1 MKRTTYFQTAAL
13 FLLFSALVS
22 ALSAQTAVLS
32 VQGVLRKNDGKAVDD
47 GTYTLKFKLWKHPT
61 STNAAD
67 KVWEDSFTD
76 VEITGG
82 VYNVLLG
89 TGSQPLDAPFDQTYY
104 LGISMSSGPELQPR
118 PMLTS
123 APFVLSLQ
131 GQSNILPSTGPMGVG
146 TARPDTTSAML
157 AVESVTQG
165 MLIPR
170 MTMAQRNAI
179 ASPADGLL
187 IFQTDNDPGFYF
199 RNGTAAAW
207 QQIASLNVSPIALGS
222 FHEGGY
228 VFYVDS
234 TGQHGLVA
242 APDDVT
248 VSPAMGSSTTWYWA
262 SPNAGEAS
270 EAGGYEVGTGL
281 ENTLTMML
289 QAQDEEDFRAAYV
302 CHELVTTDGYSDWFL
317 PALEELRLMYQNLRL
332 QGIGNFVTSV
342 GNTSDYY
349 SSSSVFN
356 DSADA
361 WFINFGSGTQDQKIK
376 SSNCRVRP
384 VRAF

>member
-1 MKRTTYFQTAAL
+1 MKKMLLSRTAWSV
-13 FLLFSALVS
+13 FLLVTLAPALG
-22 ALSAQTAVLS
+22 AQTAVLS

-47 GTYTLKFKLWKHPT
+47 GTYTLKFKLWKDPT

-89 TGSQPLDAPFDQTYY
+89 TGPQPLDAPFDQTYY

-118 PMLTS
+118 PRLTS

-131 GQSNILPSTGPMGVG
+131 GQKNILPSTGAMGVG
-146 TARPDTTSAML
+146 DTRPDTTSAL
-157 AVESVTQG
+157 LVVESVTQG

-170 MTMAQRNAI
+170 LFEFQRTAI
-179 ASPADGLL
+179 ASPASGLL
-187 IFQTDNDPGFYF
+187 VYQVNNAAGFYF
-199 RNGTAAAW
+199 YNGSAW
-207 QQIASLNVSPIALGS
+207 QHIAALNVSPIQLGT

-228 VFYVDS
+228 VFYVDG

-248 VSPAMGSSTTWYWA
+248 VSPSMGPGNTWYWA
-262 SPNAGEAS
+262 SSNAGNAN

-281 ENTLTMML
+281 ENTLSMML
-289 QAQDEEDFRAAYV
+289 QAQDKEDFRAAYV
-302 CHELVTTDGYSDWFL
+302 CHELVTADGYSDWFL
-317 PALEELRLMYQNLRL
+317 PSLEELWLMYFNLRL
-332 QGIGNFVTSV
+332 QGIGNFVTSM
-342 GNTSDYY
+342 NDSSDYW

-356 DSADA
+356 NSDDA
-361 WFINFGSGTQDQKIK
+361 WFINFGGGTQNEKVK
-376 SSNCRVRP
+376 TSNCRVRP
-384 VRAF
+384 IRAF